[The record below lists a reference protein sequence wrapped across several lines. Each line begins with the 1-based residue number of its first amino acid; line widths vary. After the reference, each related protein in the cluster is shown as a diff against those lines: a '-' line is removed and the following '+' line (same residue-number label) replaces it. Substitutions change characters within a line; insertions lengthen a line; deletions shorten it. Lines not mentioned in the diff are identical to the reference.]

1 MFNLYILKHKE
12 KEKNELEKINN
23 LYKNSPKYIK
33 KRNEM
38 VNNFNNR
45 IKNFIIQANL
55 NEKNYAIKE
64 YKSPIKNTR
73 EKYYDENRN
82 KILNSFSFRYGS
94 FSNEKERIKNS
105 IILNNIL
112 YGNDLKD
119 YENLKNKEK
128 KRLINLKFKNN
139 NNNNLNQNFNNNNN
153 NNNNKFK
160 LKKDSNKLNYFY
172 DEIINKIN
180 ENNNNNNKEKI
191 DNEIN
196 DLYKLFK
203 PQTNRNKIET
213 TKNKNKSS
221 INLNLSR
228 IYNKKNNNFN
238 IIKRN
243 KNYLLLKKKNN
254 STNISPK
261 YSQSITINSFSS
273 HNKNNKKKKKNIKT
287 YFKEVLT
294 YSLLNN
300 RKLNNFFKKNKEK
313 SYEFNNN
320 NNKLNE
326 QINLNKS
333 FNNNLIYLNPS
344 KISNENEIED
354 YNNKLNKL
362 KSFAF
367 NKNFFQQ
374 EEYEINETDDLNN
387 NNKFIKKENNKN
399 KFREGNI
406 IVLDKK
412 SYAIKNDM
420 DLLAKRA
427 IKNCNVINNK
437 NESNKNK
444 LKMGNGKLMFTN
456 GLTIKEFLLKYK
468 L

>member
-12 KEKNELEKINN
+12 KEKNEIEKINN
-23 LYKNSPKYIK
+23 LYKNSTNYIK
-33 KRNEM
+33 KRNQM
-38 VNNFNNR
+38 VVNFNNR

-82 KILNSFSFRYGS
+82 KILNSLSFRYGS

-119 YENLKNKEK
+119 YENIKNKEK

-139 NNNNLNQNFNNNNN
+139 NNNNNLNKDFN

-160 LKKDSNKLNYFY
+160 LKKDSNKLNVFY

-180 ENNNNNNKEKI
+180 ENNNNNNNNKEI
-191 DNEIN
+191 INEEIN

-203 PQTNRNKIET
+203 PQTNRNKIESS
-213 TKNKNKSS
+213 KIKNKSS

-228 IYNKKNNNFN
+228 IYNKKNNNN

-243 KNYLLLKKKNN
+243 KIFLKKKNN

-261 YSQSITINSFSS
+261 YSTSITINSFSS

-300 RKLNNFFKKNKEK
+300 RKLNNFFHNKNKK
-313 SYEFNNN
+313 SNEIFDNN
-320 NNKLNE
+320 LNE
-326 QINLNKS
+326 KINLNKS

-374 EEYEINETDDLNN
+374 EEYEIDETDDLNN
-387 NNKFIKKENNKN
+387 NNKFIKKEN
-399 KFREGNI
+399 KFREGNF

-427 IKNCNVINNK
+427 IKNCNIINNK

-444 LKMGNGKLMFTN
+444 LKIGNGKLMFTN